1 MTLHYLVKTAAT
13 ANYHS
18 TSGRSWKTTKPIQ
31 KGMKEV
37 MMGIITLLTSII
49 WFIFRSEEHTS
60 ELQSRE
66 TISYAVFCLKKKNKQ
81 KQQQQQQQNNKTK
94 P

>member
-49 WFIFRSEEHTS
+49 WFIFLLADLINLSSGITTIVVKICDTPPIVQVRGCLNSG
-60 ELQSRE
+60 SR
-66 TISYAVFCLKKKNKQ
+66 AF
-81 KQQQQQQQNNKTK
+81 
-94 P
+94 